1 LIWPYRQTSPSPT
14 EISADSEM
22 PYELTKLVNSAPR
35 SYVATFLSPTPLVY
49 SSYAEAK
56 ERQRRGIGGV
66 KEADWK
72 AKEDKVLEIFCS
84 RVVALM

>member
-1 LIWPYRQTSPSPT
+1 
-14 EISADSEM
+14 M
-22 PYELTKLVNSAPR
+22 PYGLINAANSAPR
-35 SYVATFLSPTPLVY
+35 SFVATFLSPTPLVY

-72 AKEDKVLEIFCS
+72 AEGDKVLEILCS
-84 RVVALM
+84 RVVALK